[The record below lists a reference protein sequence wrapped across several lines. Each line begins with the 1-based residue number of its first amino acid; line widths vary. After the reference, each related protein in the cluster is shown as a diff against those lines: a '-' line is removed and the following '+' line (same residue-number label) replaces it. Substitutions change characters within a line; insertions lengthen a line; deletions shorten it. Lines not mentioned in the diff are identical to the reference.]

1 MDSLFVLKGQLRN
14 IYAKY
19 SKYIDKGIQFA
30 LALFTFY
37 LLNQNLGYMKIAAN
51 PVVTLGMAVICAFL
65 PPVATVLCAAGLIL
79 LHLYCVSIGIMA
91 VTAIVFLI
99 MFIFYLRFTPKK
111 AVIILLAGLSFALK
125 IPFAVP
131 VAFGLLGTPACALP
145 IGCGVVVYYLVH
157 SAKAF
162 ASAVKGEEAAGM
174 LQQLTAFIKQAF
186 QNKEMWVMVIA
197 LVICLFVVY
206 SVRRMAIAHA
216 WKAAIVAGAVV
227 NIVFVAAGDMA
238 FGVHA
243 SYASLIGGN
252 VAAVIIG
259 LILEVIFFCVDYSR
273 GESLQFE
280 DDEYYYYVKAVPKIT
295 VAAPEKTVKR
305 INSREE
311 KREETEIIDTD
322 EIRRKAPKSAG
333 ASKTVKETAGKKR
346 PPVKKTSAKKSVVSK
361 ETRPTVKKRAPQAK
375 SSTVTGNTEH
385 LLLTQS
391 LQRELRLNKKKK

>member
-1 MDSLFVLKGQLRN
+1 MDSLFVLKGQLQN
-14 IYAKY
+14 IYAKN
-19 SKYIDKGIQFA
+19 SKYIDKGIQFI
-30 LALFTFY
+30 LALLTFY
-37 LLNQNLGYMKIAAN
+37 MLNQNLGYMKMAAN

-79 LHLYCVSIGIMA
+79 VHLYCVSIGIMA
-91 VTAIVFLI
+91 ITAIVFLI

-111 AVIILLAGLSFALK
+111 AVIILLSGLSFTLK

-131 VAFGLLGTPACALP
+131 VAFGLLGTPVCALP
-145 IGCGVVVYYLVH
+145 IGCGVVVYYMVH

-162 ASAVKGEEAAGM
+162 SAVKSEESAGF
-174 LQQLTAFIKQAF
+174 LQQLTAFTKQAF
-186 QNKEMWVMVIA
+186 LNKEMWVMVIA

-206 SVRRMAIAHA
+206 NVRRMAIAHA

-238 FGVHA
+238 FGVRA
-243 SYASLIGGN
+243 SYGVLVGGN
-252 VAAVIIG
+252 IAAVIIG

-322 EIRRKAPKSAG
+322 EIRKKSPRSAG
-333 ASKTVKETAGKKR
+333 NSKTAKEVGGKKKA
-346 PPVKKTSAKKSVVSK
+346 PVKKTAVKTGAVAK
-361 ETRPTVKKRAPQAK
+361 ETKPTVKKRAPQAK

-391 LQRELRLNKKKK
+391 LQKELKLNKKKK